1 MKAMNLRSALG
12 LGIVCVGLAAGAP
25 GRVKRYLGLGPEL
38 KLDYSAK
45 DHKGIRPR
53 DHNGSPRRPRR
64 ALHGLAHRRPEVGSR
79 LFTAAIPGKH

>member
-1 MKAMNLRSALG
+1 MRCKMKAMNLRSALG

-45 DHKGIRPR
+45 DHKGF
-53 DHNGSPRRPRR
+53 DHVITTVVRGGR
-64 ALHGLAHRRPEVGSR
+64 AVP
-79 LFTAAIPGKH
+79 FTDWPTAAPK